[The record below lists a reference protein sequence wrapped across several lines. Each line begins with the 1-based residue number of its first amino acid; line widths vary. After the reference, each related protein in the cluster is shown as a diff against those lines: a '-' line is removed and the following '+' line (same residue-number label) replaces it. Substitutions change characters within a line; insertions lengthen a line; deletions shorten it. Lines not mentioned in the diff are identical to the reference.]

1 MPVNSPPLPKR
12 ILFYSITI
20 LILLL
25 IIELFSRAYYYQ
37 QLSRHKIAAI
47 QVLKDIR
54 DQIGKRLAANT
65 SNQRSQNNNY
75 LVRPEF
81 SHAEN
86 DEVARDGVEANM
98 AVYEPWVGFAFRDIS
113 SKYVNVTGHVR
124 KSIPDLSDSLAKQ
137 PFRLFFLGGS
147 TTYGFHVTDAE
158 TIPSAFVRAYR
169 QKYPGGRPIQ
179 VINLAMP
186 GYYSY
191 QELILL
197 ADKLFHDDR
206 PDMVIMLDGLNDCNQ
221 PGTSYNREPLYT
233 PGIGELANPAAED
246 NQARVMN
253 SFKMPA
259 GMSEDSACKMI
270 CQRYIANIR
279 HARMLTATYSIPLY
293 CFWQPVP
300 FYNYPNRRNDPIAQ
314 QADAEQFGKI
324 YPLVKSAAGEI
335 PYLFFLGDM
344 LQNEKGLPFIDQTH
358 YSPRFNQ
365 AIAEKMLSWIDFED
379 QK

>member
-1 MPVNSPPLPKR
+1 MQVNSPPLPKR

-20 LILLL
+20 LILLV

-47 QVLKDIR
+47 QLLKDVR
-54 DQIGKRLAANT
+54 NQIGRRLAANK
-65 SNQRSQNNNY
+65 SSHRIHNDNY

-81 SHAEN
+81 SHEEN
-86 DEVARDGVEANM
+86 DEVAREGEDANM
-98 AVYEPWVGFAFRDIS
+98 AVYEPWVGFAFRDFTG
-113 SKYVNVTGHVR
+113 KYVNVTGHVR
-124 KSIPDLSDSLAKQ
+124 KSIPELSDSLANH
-137 PFRLFFLGGS
+137 PLRIFFLGGS

-179 VINLAMP
+179 AINLAMP

-197 ADKLFHDDR
+197 ADRLFRDDR
-206 PDMVIMLDGLNDCNQ
+206 PDMVIMLDGLNDCYQ
-221 PGTSYNREPLYT
+221 ASTSYYREPVYT
-233 PGIGELANPAAED
+233 PGIGELDNPASED
-246 NQARVMN
+246 NLPRLLN
-253 SFKMPA
+253 SFKLPA
-259 GMSEDSACKMI
+259 GMGEDSACKMI
-270 CQRYIANIR
+270 GQYYIANIR
-279 HARMLTATYSIPLY
+279 HARILTAAYSIPLY

-300 FYNYPNRRNDPIAQ
+300 YYNYPNRRNDPVAQ

-344 LQNEKGLPFIDQTH
+344 LQEEKGLPFIDQIH

-365 AIAEKMLSWIDFED
+365 AIAEKMLSRIDFEN

>member
-12 ILFYSITI
+12 ILYYSLMI

-25 IIELFSRAYYYQ
+25 ITELCSRAYYYQ

-47 QVLKDIR
+47 QVIKDVR
-54 DQIGKRLAANT
+54 NQIGKRLAANKST
-65 SNQRSQNNNY
+65 HRIQNDNY
-75 LVRPEF
+75 LVRPGF
-81 SHAEN
+81 TPAEN
-86 DEVARDGVEANM
+86 DEVARENEEANM
-98 AVYEPWVGFAFRDIS
+98 AVYEPWVGFAFRDFR
-113 SKYVNVTGHVR
+113 SKYVNVTGHIR

-137 PFRLFFLGGS
+137 PFRVFFLGGS
-147 TTYGFHVTDAE
+147 TIYGFHVTDAE

-206 PDMVIMLDGLNDCNQ
+206 PDMVIMLDGLNDCYQ
-221 PGTSYNREPLYT
+221 ATTSYNREPLYT
-233 PGIGELANPAAED
+233 PGIGELANPGAED
-246 NQARVMN
+246 NLLRLMN
-253 SFKMPA
+253 SWKMPS

-270 CQRYIANIR
+270 YQRYIGNIR
-279 HARMLTATYSIPLY
+279 HARLLTAAYSIPLF

-300 FYNYPNRRNDPIAQ
+300 YYNYPNRRNDPVAQ

-335 PYLFFLGDM
+335 PYLFYLGDM
-344 LQNEKGLPFIDQTH
+344 LQEEKGLPFIDQVH
-358 YSPRFNQ
+358 YSPGFNQ
-365 AIAEKMLSWIDFED
+365 AIAEKMLSRIDFEN

>member
-37 QLSRHKIAAI
+37 QLTRHKIAAI
-47 QVLKDIR
+47 EVLKDVRNRIVER
-54 DQIGKRLAANT
+54 MDASK
-65 SNQRSQNNNY
+65 SSQRIHNDNY

-81 SHAEN
+81 THEEN
-86 DEVARDGVEANM
+86 DEVAREGAGANL
-98 AVYEPWVGFAFRDIS
+98 AVYEPWVGFAFTDFR

-124 KSIPDLSDSLAKQ
+124 KSIPEVSDSLAKQ
-137 PFRLFFLGGS
+137 PLRIFFLGGS

-179 VINLAMP
+179 VANLAMP

-197 ADKLFHDDR
+197 ADRLFRDDR
-206 PDMVIMLDGLNDCNQ
+206 PDMVIMLDGLNDCYQ
-221 PGTSYNREPLYT
+221 ASASYNREPVYT
-233 PGIGELANPAAED
+233 PGIGELANPASED
-246 NQARVMN
+246 NQQRLLN

-259 GMSEDSACKMI
+259 GMSEDSACKI
-270 CQRYIANIR
+270 IFQRYIANIR
-279 HARMLTATYSIPLY
+279 HARILTAAYSVPLY

-300 FYNYPNRRNDPIAQ
+300 YYNYPNRRNDPVAK
-314 QADAEQFGKI
+314 QADAAQFGKI
-324 YPLVKSAAGEI
+324 YPVVKSAAGEI

-344 LQNEKGLPFIDQTH
+344 LQDEKGLPFIDQIH

-365 AIAEKMLSWIDFED
+365 AIAEKMLSRIDFED
-379 QK
+379 RK

>member
-1 MPVNSPPLPKR
+1 MPVNSPALPKR

-20 LILLL
+20 LILLV
-25 IIELFSRAYYYQ
+25 IMELFSRAYYYQ

-47 QVLKDIR
+47 QVLKDVR
-54 DQIGKRLAANT
+54 NQIGKRLAANK
-65 SNQRSQNNNY
+65 SSHRIHNDNY

-86 DEVARDGVEANM
+86 DEVAREGEEANL
-98 AVYEPWVGFAFRDIS
+98 AVYEPWVGFAFRDFT

-124 KSIPDLSDSLAKQ
+124 KSIPELSDSLAKQ
-137 PFRLFFLGGS
+137 PVRIFFLGGS
-147 TTYGFHVTDAE
+147 TTYGFNVTDAE

-179 VINLAMP
+179 VTNLAMP

-197 ADKLFHDDR
+197 ADRLFRDDR
-206 PDMVIMLDGLNDCNQ
+206 PDMVIMLDGLNDCYQ
-221 PGTSYNREPLYT
+221 ASTSYNREPLYT
-233 PGIGELANPAAED
+233 PGIGELANPASEE
-246 NQARVMN
+246 NLPRLLN
-253 SFKMPA
+253 SFKLPG

-270 CQRYIANIR
+270 GQRYLANIR
-279 HARMLTATYSIPLY
+279 NARILTAAYSIPLY

-300 FYNYPNRRNDPIAQ
+300 YYNYPNRRNDPVARQ
-314 QADAEQFGKI
+314 DDAEQFGKI

-344 LQNEKGLPFIDQTH
+344 LQDEKGLPFIDQIH

-365 AIAEKMLSWIDFED
+365 VIAEKMLSRIDFED

>member
-1 MPVNSPPLPKR
+1 MPVPSPPLPKR

-47 QVLKDIR
+47 QVLKDVR
-54 DQIGKRLAANT
+54 NQIGKRLAAGK
-65 SNQRSQNNNY
+65 SNHRIHKDNY

-81 SHAEN
+81 SPAEN
-86 DEVARDGVEANM
+86 DEVAREGEEANM
-98 AVYEPWVGFAFRDIS
+98 AVYEPWVGFAFRDYTG
-113 SKYVNVTGHVR
+113 KYVNVTGHVR
-124 KSIPDLSDSLAKQ
+124 KSIPELSDSLAKQ
-137 PFRLFFLGGS
+137 PFRIFFLGGS

-179 VINLAMP
+179 AINLAMP

-197 ADKLFHDDR
+197 ADRLFRDDR
-206 PDMVIMLDGLNDCNQ
+206 PDMVVMLDGLNDCFQ
-221 PGTSYNREPLYT
+221 ASTTYNREPVYT
-233 PGIGELANPAAED
+233 PGIGELANPASED
-246 NQARVMN
+246 NLPRLLN

-259 GMSEDSACKMI
+259 GMSDDSACKMI
-270 CQRYIANIR
+270 SQHYIDNIR
-279 HARMLTATYSIPLY
+279 HARILTAAYSIPLY

-300 FYNYPNRRNDPIAQ
+300 YYNYPNRPNDPVAQ

-344 LQNEKGLPFIDQTH
+344 LQDEKGLPFIDQIH

-365 AIAEKMLSWIDFED
+365 AIAEKMLSRIDFAD
-379 QK
+379 RK

>member
-1 MPVNSPPLPKR
+1 MPVNSPSLPKR

-25 IIELFSRAYYYQ
+25 IIELSSRAYYYQ
-37 QLSRHKIAAI
+37 QLTRHKIAAI
-47 QVLKDIR
+47 EVLKDVRNRIVER
-54 DQIGKRLAANT
+54 MDASK
-65 SNQRSQNNNY
+65 SSQRIQNDNY

-81 SHAEN
+81 THAEN
-86 DEVARDGVEANM
+86 DEVAREGAAANL
-98 AVYEPWVGFAFRDIS
+98 AVYEPWVGFAFTDFR
-113 SKYVNVTGHVR
+113 SKYVNVTGRVR
-124 KSIPDLSDSLAKQ
+124 KSIPELSDSLAKQ
-137 PFRLFFLGGS
+137 PLRIFFLGGS

-179 VINLAMP
+179 VANLAMP

-197 ADKLFHDDR
+197 ADRLFRDDR
-206 PDMVIMLDGLNDCNQ
+206 PDMVIMLDGLNDCYQ
-221 PGTSYNREPLYT
+221 ASATYNREPVYT
-233 PGIGELANPAAED
+233 PGIGELANPASED
-246 NQARVMN
+246 NQQRLLN

-270 CQRYIANIR
+270 YQRYIANIR
-279 HARMLTATYSIPLY
+279 HARILTAAYSIPLY

-300 FYNYPNRRNDPIAQ
+300 YYNYPNRRNDPVAK
-314 QADAEQFGKI
+314 QADAAQFGKI
-324 YPLVKSAAGEI
+324 YPLVKSTAGEI

-344 LQNEKGLPFIDQTH
+344 LQDEKGLPFIDQIH

-365 AIAEKMLSWIDFED
+365 AIAEKMLSRIDFED
-379 QK
+379 RK